1 MNKSTLQA
9 FSAGIIF
16 STAVMAGYYYTT
28 GPNEKSAPTMIEAK
42 ELLEQKGY
50 ILSLPKDETIHTEK
64 KDEKEKK
71 QEKAVTKE
79 ESSVVSYT
87 LKVKANMTTTEIA
100 KKLEKEK
107 IIDDASGFEAY
118 VDEHGFSKNIQIG
131 EFVLTNN
138 MTFRQLAKTM
148 TQ

>member
-16 STAVMAGYYYTT
+16 STAVIAGYYYTT
-28 GPNEKSAPTMIEAK
+28 EPKEKSAPTMIEAK
-42 ELLEQKGY
+42 ELLEEKGY
-50 ILSLPKDETIHTEK
+50 ILSLPKDETVDTNK
-64 KDEKEKK
+64 KDEKE
-71 QEKAVTKE
+71 QEKVVNK

-131 EFVLTNN
+131 EFVVTNN